1 MQQRWTLNVR
11 GFGKLEEAQL
21 RLAPLMLLVGENN
34 TGKSYLMT
42 LLWGMFAR
50 GHTVF
55 PKQTPQSKEYKA
67 CLQLLLAQPNSV
79 SKELEDA
86 FFAWFNALLGRHK
99 NTLVREILSFDD
111 AKIEHLSISEYERQ
125 HAFELYWKDQEC
137 KEVDIETQPASK
149 VVFRGLVNG
158 LEMLG
163 QPLAQQTSL
172 EQYRVVRFICWR
184 FIFSGLALPNRGT
197 QPLYFPAARSGFML
211 TYPSLVSGV
220 MRAWGGE
227 NIKTRFS
234 LPVIDF
240 LQNLA
245 TAQPEKDSD
254 RFKSVLNFLEEHLL
268 QGRVVQS
275 RMTDINSYRYI
286 AKDTKQELPY
296 HVVSSLVG
304 ELSPILILLRA
315 RIKFN
320 ALVIEE
326 PEAHLHPKLQR
337 LFVRVIVRLVN
348 LGVPVWCTTH
358 SETVFQQVNN
368 LIKLS
373 RHPNKARLMKELG
386 YSEDELLPL
395 GSVNAFECVRDHA
408 GKTLVQSLQRSS
420 EGFAVPS
427 FNNEL
432 IALTTETLALMQDD

>member
-11 GFGKLEEAQL
+11 GFGKIEEAQL

-42 LLWGMFAR
+42 LLWGLFAH
-50 GHTVF
+50 GHSVF
-55 PKQTPQSKEYKA
+55 PKNVPSSQEYKR
-67 CLQLLLAQPNSV
+67 CLQLLCEQPDAV

-86 FFAWFNALLGRHK
+86 FFTWFNTLLLRNK
-99 NTLVREILSFDD
+99 NNLVREVLSFDD
-111 AKIEHLSISEYERQ
+111 VQIAHLSISDYERTVP
-125 HAFELYWKDQEC
+125 FELRWKTVAAEDR
-137 KEVDIETQPASK
+137 KPPLTSIMPIRPMPD
-149 VVFRGLVNG
+149 GLAIDGVH
-158 LEMLG
+158 LL
-163 QPLAQQTSL
+163 QQTPAD
-172 EQYRVVRFICWR
+172 QYDTVRLICWR
-184 FIFSGLALPNRGT
+184 FLFSGLTSHPFST
-197 QPLYFPAARSGFML
+197 KPIYFPAARSGFML

-227 NIKTRFS
+227 KIKTRFS

-245 TAQPEKDSD
+245 TAQPDKENE
-254 RFKSVLNFLEEHLL
+254 RFKSVVRFLEEHLL
-268 QGRVVQS
+268 KGRIKQTNP
-275 RMTDINSYRYI
+275 TDINSYQYI
-286 AKDTKQELPY
+286 AQNTKQALPY

-315 RIKFN
+315 RITFN
-320 ALVIEE
+320 ALIIEE

-337 LFVRVIVRLVN
+337 LFVQAIVRLVN

-373 RHPNKARLMKELG
+373 EHPNQAALMEEFG
-386 YSEDELLPL
+386 YSPQDILPL
-395 GSVNAFECVRDHA
+395 DAVNAFECVTNDK
-408 GKTLVQSLQRSS
+408 GKTVVQSLQRSS

>member
-50 GHTVF
+50 GHSVF
-55 PKQTPQSKEYKA
+55 PKRTPTSKEYNV
-67 CLQLLLAQPNSV
+67 CLQLLCEQPEFV
-79 SKELEDA
+79 SKELEEA
-86 FFAWFNALLGRHK
+86 LIAWFNTILLRNK
-99 NTLVREILSFDD
+99 NTLVREVLSFDD
-111 AKIEHLSISEYERQ
+111 AQIAHLSISDYKRT
-125 HAFELYWKDQEC
+125 APFELRWKTVEAED
-137 KEVDIETQPASK
+137 KKPPLTSIMPIRPLSS
-149 VVFRGLVNG
+149 GLAIDGVH
-158 LEMLG
+158 LV
-163 QPLAQQTSL
+163 QQTPN
-172 EQYRVVRFICWR
+172 EQYDTVRLMCWR
-184 FIFSGLALPNRGT
+184 FLFSGLTSHPFST
-197 QPLYFPAARSGFML
+197 KPIYFPAARSGFML

-227 NIKTRFS
+227 KIQTRFS

-245 TAQPEKDSD
+245 TAQPDKENE
-254 RFKSVLNFLEEHLL
+254 RFKSVTRFLEEYLL
-268 QGRVVQS
+268 KGRITQTNT
-275 RMTDINSYRYI
+275 TDINSYQYI
-286 AKDTKQELPY
+286 AENTKQLLPY

-315 RIKFN
+315 RIRFN
-320 ALVIEE
+320 ALIIEE

-337 LFVRVIVRLVN
+337 LFVQAIVRLVN
-348 LGVPVWCTTH
+348 LGIPVWCTTH

-373 RHPNKARLMKELG
+373 EHPNQAALMKEFG
-386 YSEDELLPL
+386 YSAEDILPL
-395 GSVNAFECVRDHA
+395 DSVNAFECVSNEK
-408 GKTLVQSLQRSS
+408 GKTIVRALQRSA
-420 EGFAVPS
+420 EGFAVPT

-432 IALTTETLALMQDD
+432 IALAQETLALMQDD